1 MRNENVNNST
11 NFDKSVNSELTVSE
25 LTCEATATCDDFKS
39 REKIKTSFAQII
51 VRKIKEKPYFEIL
64 YFDNQD
70 KRFHVG
76 FGSSCL
82 EYVFQW
88 LSEEFEIIEAVDDIM
103 PVIHGQWIDKHNK
116 IECSICSHKVF
127 LGTSDKVA
135 HKEEKENRKFCTNCG
150 AKMDI
155 GDDSAG

>member
-1 MRNENVNNST
+1 MTSKNANDNANLDRPVN
-11 NFDKSVNSELTVSE
+11 DKLAVSE
-25 LTCEATATCDDFKS
+25 LACEATVACNDSKPK
-39 REKIKTSFAQII
+39 EKIKTSFAQII

-64 YFDNQD
+64 YFDSQD
-70 KRFHVG
+70 KCFHVG
-76 FGSSCL
+76 FGSFCL

-88 LSEEFEIIEAVDDIM
+88 LSEEFEIIEAVDNIM

-127 LGTSDKVA
+127 LGTSDKVV
-135 HKEEKENRKFCTNCG
+135 HKEEKENHKFCPNCG